1 MSFTRWISSIFRGT
15 SDDEEAAEVEEY
27 GLPDPGDEALHQ
39 ATPSLLGGI
48 APLTEDELSDH
59 PQDLAP

>member
-1 MSFTRWISSIFRGT
+1 MSFSKWISGLLRGT

-27 GLPDPGDEALHQ
+27 REPDPGDAALHE

-48 APLTEDELSDH
+48 APLTEDEFSDH
-59 PQDLAP
+59 PHDPNP